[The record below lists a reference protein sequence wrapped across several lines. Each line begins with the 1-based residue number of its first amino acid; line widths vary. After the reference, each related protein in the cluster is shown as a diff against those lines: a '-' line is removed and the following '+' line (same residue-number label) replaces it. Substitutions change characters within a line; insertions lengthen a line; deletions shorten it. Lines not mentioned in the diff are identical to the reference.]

1 MGDVFRRYATYYD
14 LIYEDKDYIKECN
27 YIEDIIKKFSGKVM
41 PRTILDSGCGTGGHA
56 LLLAK
61 RNYIV
66 EGIDASK
73 EMIEIAKEKAARS
86 SVNINFRVMSMQDLG
101 FKKKFDSAICMFSAI
116 DYLLTIDDLQKFLGG
131 VRRHLKKGALFIFD
145 FWNGAAAIKHY
156 SPLKVKKIKR
166 KDKKIIR
173 TSKTKL
179 NAITQICEVVF
190 DCTVIGNGRVI
201 DQFEE
206 KHVVRFLMPEEIK
219 HYLSDNGFDTVA
231 MYPFLSLKGKISD
244 KTWDITAIARAK

>member
-14 LIYEDKDYIKECN
+14 LIYADKDYIKECN
-27 YIEDIIKKFSGKVM
+27 YIEDILKKFSGKVM

-73 EMIEIAKEKAARS
+73 EMIETAKEKAERS
-86 SVNINFRVMSMQDLG
+86 HIDINFKVMSMQDLNL
-101 FKKKFDSAICMFSAI
+101 KKKFDSAICMFSAI
-116 DYLLTIDDLQKFLGG
+116 DYLLTIDDLQKFLGD

-156 SPLKVKKIKR
+156 SPLKVKTIKKKDR
-166 KDKKIIR
+166 KMIR
-173 TSKTKL
+173 ISKTKL

-190 DCTVIGNGRVI
+190 DCTVVSNGKLI
-201 DQFEE
+201 DQFKE

-219 HYLSDNGFDTVA
+219 HYLNNNGFDTVS
-231 MYPFLSLKGKISD
+231 MYPFLSFSNKISD
-244 KTWDITAIARAK
+244 KTWDVTTVARAR